1 MNANVLAR
9 VSLCLGPSKHFP
21 PSSFSA
27 AGARVAFGIL
37 FPFPSPTTS
46 FPLHRLRCEGREGE
60 RERERKREAEKL
72 QNGREGLLE
81 GLLRHLPY
89 SFGGRRDSSPSLSP
103 DHPSSIYVYTRGL
116 TNKQDPP
123 PPFPLWSLFMGVGWG
138 GSERRERGGGRHSA
152 LISSKCTFPFFL
164 PLCSRSRQGF
174 FCSWGLSPTTTTLLF
189 SFPCSSCM

>member
-1 MNANVLAR
+1 MP
-9 VSLCLGPSKHFP
+9 GTFKTFP
-21 PSSFSA
+21 P
-27 AGARVAFGIL
+27 L
-37 FPFPSPTTS
+37 FLFCGGRKSCIWNPPSPSPTTS

-60 RERERKREAEKL
+60 REREREAEKL

-123 PPFPLWSLFMGVGWG
+123 PFPLWSLFMGVGRG
-138 GSERRERGGGRHSA
+138 GSERRGEGEEDTVLSLA
-152 LISSKCTFPFFL
+152 ANVLFPFFF
-164 PLCSRSRQGF
+164 LCSRVETGF
-174 FCSWGLSPTTTTLLF
+174 FLFLGSFSGDDDPTALL
-189 SFPCSSCM
+189 PCSRCM